1 MRPTLAKMA
10 GGNAVNLDPALVRY
24 ANMYVKRH
32 EFFRWTKRTAGLSF
46 AYVIAVPS
54 LFLYMAYQTEAV
66 AWSRELFHS
75 LWEEDPAPDKP
86 LQTITDAQTQGK
98 WNLRGKLRGDTIAE
112 F

>member
-32 EFFRWTKRTAGLSF
+32 EYFRWTPRTAWISF

-54 LFLYMAYQTEAV
+54 AFLYMAYKTE
-66 AWSRELFHS
+66 
-75 LWEEDPAPDKP
+75 
-86 LQTITDAQTQGK
+86 GK